1 MTKKLYLKNKF
12 FILIG
17 GIIIVFILGFSI
29 PFFIVIGKI
38 FLVVLL
44 LLSAYDYYTLKQ
56 ASSGIS
62 IIRTVTP
69 KLSLSDE
76 TEIKYL
82 ATNKSNHT
90 VLCEMLDELPEELQI
105 RDFNQSF
112 TLEPHEENKQ
122 HLKIRP
128 VVRGEYH
135 FGHINAYISTPKLSL
150 LEYRCIVSEEE
161 TVKVIPSVEQMKKYE
176 LQVHSKTATLAGIR
190 KIRKIGENDEFE
202 HIRAYAQGDNI
213 KAINWKATSRR
224 QQLMINQYQDSRSQ
238 AVFSVIDKGRSMK
251 MPFNDLTL
259 LDYAINSV
267 LATTNIILK
276 NYDKA
281 GLITFSNKLDSFIAA
296 SSNQGQLE
304 RISDALYHQK
314 TDFKEPS
321 YEALFYTFRKFAK
334 RRSIV
339 LLYSNFENS
348 VDLSR
353 QIKFLKA
360 ISKHHVLVVICFINS
375 ELDEFTD
382 YTPKTTSEIYKHTM
396 AGKLLMEKEQI
407 MKMLKLQ
414 NINTILT
421 RPEDLSIDVINKYL
435 EIKSKRIS

>member
-1 MTKKLYLKNKF
+1 MTKNLYFKNRL
-12 FILIG
+12 FILLA
-17 GIIIVFILGFSI
+17 GIIVVFILGYSLPFLLIVGKICLIVFILLI
-29 PFFIVIGKI
+29 
-38 FLVVLL
+38 
-44 LLSAYDYYTLKQ
+44 AYDYYKIKKA
-56 ASSGIS
+56 ASDIIIS
-62 IIRTVTP
+62 RSVAP

-76 TEIKYL
+76 TVIKYL
-82 ATNKSNHT
+82 ASNT
-90 VLCEMLDELPEELQI
+90 SKQSVLCNILDDLPEQLQI
-105 RDFNQSF
+105 RDFNQYIVLS
-112 TLEPHEENKQ
+112 PEEDKKLYLN
-122 HLKIRP
+122 IRP
-128 VVRGEYH
+128 IKRGEYH
-135 FGHINAYISTPKLSL
+135 FGNINVYISTPNLSL
-150 LEYRCIVSEEE
+150 LEYRCIVSKEQ
-161 TVKVIPSVEQMKKYE
+161 TVKVIPSVVQMKKYE

-238 AVFSVIDKGRSMK
+238 PVFSVIDKGRSMK

-267 LATTNIILK
+267 LATSNIILK

-281 GLITFSNKLDSFIAA
+281 GLITFSNKLDSFLAA
-296 SSNQGQLE
+296 SSKTGQLE
-304 RISDALYHQK
+304 MISDSLYHQE

-321 YEALFYTFRKFAK
+321 YESLFYAFRKFVK

-339 LLYSNFENS
+339 LLYTNFENRI
-348 VDLSR
+348 DLNR
-353 QIKFLKA
+353 QIKFLKS

-382 YTPKTTSEIYKHTM
+382 KTPTTTSEIYKHTM

-435 EIKSKRIS
+435 EIKSKRIN